1 MPTKTRSKTKT
12 KEEPEYFSLVEYTA
26 GLDAFT
32 MEARIDAERSLYR
45 FAQVVIG
52 YDALPPDCPYRLY
65 EPIHKP
71 MCDRAEAVLPIKG
84 RESRSTQRKLLDLE
98 PRGSLK
104 THLLTATTLL
114 YYLTQN
120 YDGRE
125 LISSHNQEASK
136 EILGIIKWNIEF
148 NAKFKQFYGD
158 WAYFAK
164 KYGIWRDD
172 YIQLAF
178 RTAGLREPT
187 ISTCGAE
194 KSKTGGHYDVIAVDD
209 IQNRENVRSQ
219 SERQNVRE
227 RLQEYFPQL
236 EPNGAMIVP
245 ATRYHRQDVYGWIM
259 KRVEAARK
267 RLKAKNLPAEQR
279 AEEESWLFEIVVK
292 SAWNADGTLYY
303 PTRLTSSFLQQ
314 QEDELEDYLFSVWYR
329 NEPLDEHAK
338 VFINPQSKERNF
350 DFVRGALPYLEFPNG
365 ARTSVYMTASW
376 DPKGRENPNRPNDAH
391 GFLINGTDSIGGW
404 WTMEALELRL
414 PLDDLLDRICVLLKH
429 YCVMKLSI
437 ETRGSG
443 TQGLYI
449 DLLRPVMKRHGIEDV
464 QIVEWSPGT
473 TESKDTLIRSLQPQ
487 LRRGLWHFQAGR
499 CDPLIR
505 QLDDFPMVEH
515 DDVLDAAVQQLKI
528 ARPAEPQ
535 DFAPG
540 FGEDSAEDHFDEP
553 EGEEGILGKM
563 GDGTWVGLGTPA
575 MLGG

>member
-1 MPTKTRSKTKT
+1 VPATKARPA
-12 KEEPEYFSLVEYTA
+12 KEEKPEYFSLAEYTA
-26 GLDAFT
+26 SLDAFT
-32 MEARIDAERSLYR
+32 MERRIDAESSLYR

-52 YDALPPDCPYRLY
+52 YDALPLDCPYRLY
-65 EPIHKP
+65 EPIHRP
-71 MCDRAEAVLPIKG
+71 MCDRAESKLPIRG
-84 RESRSTQRKLLDLE
+84 RESRKTQAKLVDLE

-104 THLLTATTLL
+104 THLETATTLL
-114 YYLTQN
+114 FYLTQN

-148 NAKFKQFYGD
+148 NERFKKFYGD
-158 WAYFAK
+158 WAYYAK

-187 ISTCGAE
+187 VSTCGAE
-194 KSKTGGHYDVIAVDD
+194 KSKTGGHYDVIVVDD

-219 SERQNVRE
+219 GERQNVRE

-236 EPNGAMIVP
+236 EPNGAMLVIG
-245 ATRYHRQDVYGWIM
+245 TRYHKQDVYGWIM

-267 RLKAKNLPAEQR
+267 RLQAKNLSDEQR
-279 AEEESWLFEIVVK
+279 AEELSWLFEIVVK
-292 SAWNADGTLYY
+292 SAWNEDGSLYY
-303 PTRLTSSFLQQ
+303 PTRLTKAFLQQ

-329 NEPLDEHAK
+329 NEPLDESSK
-338 VFINPQSKERNF
+338 VFVNPDSRERNF
-350 DFVRGALPYLEFPNG
+350 DFVRGALPYIEFPTG
-365 ARTSVYMTASW
+365 KRQSVYMTASW

-414 PLDDLLDRICVLLKH
+414 PLDALLDRICVLLKH

-437 ETRGSG
+437 ETRGSS

-449 DLLRPVMKRHGIEDV
+449 DLLRPVMARHGVSDV

-487 LRRGLWHFQAGR
+487 LRRGLWHFLAGH
-499 CDPLIR
+499 CAPLIR

-528 ARPAEPQ
+528 ARPAEAE
-535 DFAPG
+535 DLAPG
-540 FGEDSAEDHFDEP
+540 FDDSAEDHFDEP
-553 EGEEGILGKM
+553 EGEEGVGKELH
-563 GDGTWVGLGTPA
+563 DGTWVGLGTPA
-575 MLGG
+575 ML